1 MFTNNDI
8 DLYELRKKFKM
19 NYQAKKVGLKKYV

>member
-19 NYQAKKVGLKKYV
+19 NNQAKKIGLKKYV